1 MKPTKMITVL
11 TLCASL
17 LTGCSGTITP
27 TETTFD
33 PLSTYVPETTVVPT
47 VIPSVIDPED
57 DVTPEEIAGKLS
69 VVNASPYTGIF
80 VECDPENQCRVE
92 DIYALKVTNTSD
104 KTILNALLN
113 YNDGTNDLVFYI
125 EMLPVGQTIVVAEQ
139 NMQKMANEYIV
150 FTGGAV
156 NYLEEGM
163 EAMDKVEITPTDNS
177 TLFVK
182 NVSEDYLPLTWVFY
196 RQTDREGRIIG
207 GRCYSAMAGDLPP
220 LAEYEAEA
228 PDWRRSCVIVNVL
241 VLDAPSE

>member
-1 MKPTKMITVL
+1 MKRMKMILLLLCITVL
-11 TLCASL
+11 A
-17 LTGCSGTITP
+17 GCTRP
-27 TETTFD
+27 VAPVETTEE
-33 PLSTYVPETTVVPT
+33 PLFTYVPDTTVIPT
-47 VIPSVIDPED
+47 VIPATIDPKD
-57 DVTPEEIAGKLS
+57 DVTPDEIAGKLS

-80 VECDPENQCRVE
+80 VECDPEDQCRVE
-92 DIYALKVTNTSD
+92 DIYALEVTNTSD

-139 NMQKMANEYIV
+139 NMQKMVNEYIV

-156 NYLEEGM
+156 NYLEEGT

-182 NVSEDYLPLTWVFY
+182 NVSEEYLPLTWVFY
-196 RQTDREGRIIG
+196 RQTDREGRVIG
-207 GRCYSAMAGDLPP
+207 GRCYTAMIGDLPP

-228 PDWRRSCVIVNVL
+228 PDWRRSCVIMNVL
-241 VLDAPSE
+241 VLDAPTQ

>member
-1 MKPTKMITVL
+1 MKRLKKIAVFAL
-11 TLCASL
+11 CVTLLS
-17 LTGCSGTITP
+17 GCGGIHNP
-27 TETTFD
+27 VETTED
-33 PLSTYVPETTVVPT
+33 PLATYVPDTTVIPT
-47 VIPSVIDPED
+47 VIPATIDPKD
-57 DVTPEEIAGKLS
+57 DVTPDEIAGKLS

-80 VECDPENQCRVE
+80 VECDPEDQCRVE
-92 DIYALKVTNTSD
+92 GIYALKVTNTSD

-125 EMLPVGQTIVVAEQ
+125 EMLPAGQTIVVAEQ
-139 NMQKMANEYIV
+139 NMQEMVNEYIV

-182 NVSEDYLPLTWVFY
+182 NVSEEYLPLIWVFY

-228 PDWRRSCVIVNVL
+228 PDWRRSCVIVNLL
-241 VLDAPSE
+241 VLDAPGE

>member
-1 MKPTKMITVL
+1 MKRLKMIAVFAL
-11 TLCASL
+11 CVTLLS
-17 LTGCSGTITP
+17 GCGGIYNP
-27 TETTFD
+27 VETTED
-33 PLSTYVPETTVVPT
+33 PLATYVPETTIEPT
-47 VIPSVIDPED
+47 VIPATINPED
-57 DVTPEEIAGKLS
+57 NVTPDEIADSLAIE
-69 VVNASPYTGIF
+69 NISPYTGIF
-80 VECDPENQCRVE
+80 VECDPEDQCRVE
-92 DIYALKVTNTSD
+92 GIYALKVTNTSD

-125 EMLPVGQTIVVAEQ
+125 EMLPAGQTIVVAEQ
-139 NMQKMANEYIV
+139 NMQEMENEYIV

-182 NVSEDYLPLTWVFY
+182 NVSEEYLPLIWVFY